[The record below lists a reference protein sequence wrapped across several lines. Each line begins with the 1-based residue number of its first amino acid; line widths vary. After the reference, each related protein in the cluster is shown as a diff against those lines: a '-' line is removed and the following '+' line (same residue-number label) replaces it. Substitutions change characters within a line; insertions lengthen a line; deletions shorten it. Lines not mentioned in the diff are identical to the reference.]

1 MYVLT
6 RSNILYLS
14 LSLSLSLS
22 LTHTLPP
29 SPHLSEDRVMSYYRM
44 MNGLSRGEA
53 VFKYLDIIQSLP
65 MYSMHF
71 FEVKVHLSTNE
82 ISCTCI

>member
-1 MYVLT
+1 MKNLT
-6 RSNILYLS
+6 VVDLPLSVCLSVS
-14 LSLSLSLS
+14 LSLSLSFSPPLS
-22 LTHTLPP
+22 LPLSPPLP
-29 SPHLSEDRVMSYYRM
+29 SPHSEERVMSYYRM

-71 FEVKVHLSTNE
+71 FEVKVRL
-82 ISCTCI
+82 

>member
-1 MYVLT
+1 
-6 RSNILYLS
+6 
-14 LSLSLSLS
+14 
-22 LTHTLPP
+22 
-29 SPHLSEDRVMSYYRM
+29 MSYYRM

-71 FEVKVHLSTNE
+71 FEVKVYTSKDYLKNEYHRAGNFHQEKIFANFATWSYWQKFCSTNFLF
-82 ISCTCI
+82 CVND